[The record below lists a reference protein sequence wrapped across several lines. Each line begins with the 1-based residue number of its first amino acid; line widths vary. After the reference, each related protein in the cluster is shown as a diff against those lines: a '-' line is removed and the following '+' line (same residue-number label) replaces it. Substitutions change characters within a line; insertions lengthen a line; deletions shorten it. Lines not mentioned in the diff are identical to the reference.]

1 MTHTT
6 SYYAATANP
15 DVRFPQ
21 LTSDITADVA
31 IIGGGFTGVATALEL
46 AERGIS
52 VVLCEANQIGWGATG
67 RNGGQITGSL
77 SGDKAMECEFRRT
90 LGDKAKDFVWD
101 LRWRGHDIIRKRVAK
116 YKIDCDLRFGQ
127 MQTALTNGQ
136 LTILNDTYAQG
147 CTRGMSNDLEMIS
160 KADMPNYL
168 ETDLYIG
175 GLLNRK
181 NMHLHSLNFCLG
193 QAQAVVSLGG
203 KVFENSEVIDIKH
216 GLTPVI
222 RTKHG
227 TVRADKIMIA
237 GNAYHLLEQK
247 ELRGKLFPASLANM
261 ATAPLSTEDAAA
273 INPHNIAVYD
283 GRFVL
288 DYYRLT
294 ADNRVMFGGGT
305 NYSGRDS
312 QDVARELRPAL
323 ERTFPRLKG
332 IEIDY
337 SWSGM
342 DGIVLNRIPQ
352 VGRIG
357 SNVFYVQ
364 GYSGHGIALSHILA
378 EIIAQHIS
386 GETSE
391 FEVFENCKH
400 WTLPVGRTLGSMMVA
415 LGMAYYTLRDKIE
428 R

>member
-1 MTHTT
+1 MEHTS

-15 DVRFPQ
+15 DARFPK
-21 LTSDITADVA
+21 LESDLTADVA

-46 AERGIS
+46 AERGLS

-77 SGDKAMECEFRRT
+77 SGDKAMEREFRRT
-90 LGDKAKDFVWD
+90 LGDKAADFVWD

-116 YKIDCDLRFGQ
+116 YNIDCDLKFGHL
-127 MQTALTNGQ
+127 QTALTAGQ
-136 LTILNDTYAQG
+136 LDDLQATFELG
-147 CTRGMSNDLEMIS
+147 CANGMGDDLTMVSKGEMP
-160 KADMPNYL
+160 DYL

-203 KVFENSEVIDIKH
+203 QVFENSKVIAIEH
-216 GLTPVI
+216 GPKPVI
-222 RTKHG
+222 RTANG
-227 TVRADKIMIA
+227 SVQADKIMLA
-237 GNAYHLLEQK
+237 GNAYHLLEQPK
-247 ELRGKLFPASLANM
+247 LRGKLFPASLANM
-261 ATAPLSTEDAAA
+261 ATAPLSDADAAA
-273 INPHNIAVYD
+273 LNPHDLAVYD

-294 ADNRVMFGGGT
+294 ADKRVMFGGGT

-332 IEIDY
+332 IDIDY

-342 DGIVLNRIPQ
+342 DGIILNRIPQ

-357 SNVFYVQ
+357 ANVFYVQ

-378 EIIAQHIS
+378 EITAECIS
-386 GETSE
+386 GDGSE
-391 FEVFENCKH
+391 FAIFENCKH
-400 WTLPVGRTLGSMMVA
+400 WNLPVGRTIGSLMIAV
-415 LGMAYYTLRDKIE
+415 GMAYYSLRDRFE

>member
-1 MTHTT
+1 MEHTS

-15 DVRFPQ
+15 DARFPK
-21 LTSDITADVA
+21 LESDLTADVA

-46 AERGIS
+46 AERGLS

-77 SGDKAMECEFRRT
+77 SGDKAMEREFRRT
-90 LGDKAKDFVWD
+90 LGDKAADFVWD

-116 YKIDCDLRFGQ
+116 YNIDCDLKFGHL
-127 MQTALTNGQ
+127 QTALTAGQ
-136 LTILNDTYAQG
+136 LDDLQATFELG
-147 CTRGMSNDLEMIS
+147 CANGMGDDLTMVSKGEMP
-160 KADMPNYL
+160 DYL

-203 KVFENSEVIDIKH
+203 QVFENSKVIAIEH
-216 GLTPVI
+216 GSKPVI
-222 RTKHG
+222 RTANG
-227 TVRADKIMIA
+227 SVQADKIMLA
-237 GNAYHLLEQK
+237 GNAYHLLEQPK
-247 ELRGKLFPASLANM
+247 LRGKLFPASLANM
-261 ATAPLSTEDAAA
+261 ATAPLSDADAAA
-273 INPHNIAVYD
+273 LNPHDLAVYD

-294 ADNRVMFGGGT
+294 ADKRVMFGGGT

-332 IEIDY
+332 IDIDY

-342 DGIVLNRIPQ
+342 DGIILNRIPQ

-357 SNVFYVQ
+357 ANVFYVQ

-378 EIIAQHIS
+378 EITAECIS
-386 GETSE
+386 GDGSE
-391 FEVFENCKH
+391 FAIFENCKH
-400 WTLPVGRTLGSMMVA
+400 WNLPVGRTIGSLMIAV
-415 LGMAYYTLRDKIE
+415 GMAYYSLRDRFE